1 MKPDNKAQRAAVAF
15 IDAYIVPARPE
26 WEGDSDG
33 H

>member
-1 MKPDNKAQRAAVAF
+1 MKPDNKAQRTAVAF
-15 IDAYIVPARPE
+15 IDAHTVPARPE